1 VTAARLVDAVP
12 AGSSLLLDSSVVL
25 AYLAGGEVASA
36 PATLVMDG
44 FLRSQRNRGVIS
56 TVTVSET
63 LVRAH
68 QLDAANELW
77 PILLDFPGLEI
88 RPVDFLVAA
97 EGARLRARSCVGT
110 PDALILATGVMTS
123 CAALVTNDKGFAKAA
138 RDLVPE
144 MAVHLL
150 SDFV

>member
-1 VTAARLVDAVP
+1 VP
-12 AGSSLLLDSSVVL
+12 AGTTLLLDTSVVL
-25 AYLAGGEVASA
+25 AYLGGGELVTEAA
-36 PATLVMDG
+36 ALVMDG
-44 FLRSQRNRGVIS
+44 FLRSDRNRGVIS
-56 TVTVSET
+56 AVTVSET

-68 QLDAANELW
+68 GLGAANEVW

-88 RPVDFLVAA
+88 RSVDFLVAA
-97 EGARLRARSCVGT
+97 EGARLRARSRVGT

-123 CAALVTNDKGFAKAA
+123 CAALVTNDQGFAKAA